1 MLKAEWSIKLLESLI
16 LDSARHGRFTRR
28 IQIWSKADLKQVF
41 SDLIDLIK
49 LYRIINF
56 LKTKQL

>member
-1 MLKAEWSIKLLESLI
+1 MLKAEWSIKLLESLL
-16 LDSARHGRFTRR
+16 LDSAQHDRFTRR

>member
-1 MLKAEWSIKLLESLI
+1 MLKAEWSIKLLESLL
-16 LDSARHGRFTRR
+16 LDSAQHDRFTRR

-56 LKTKQL
+56 F